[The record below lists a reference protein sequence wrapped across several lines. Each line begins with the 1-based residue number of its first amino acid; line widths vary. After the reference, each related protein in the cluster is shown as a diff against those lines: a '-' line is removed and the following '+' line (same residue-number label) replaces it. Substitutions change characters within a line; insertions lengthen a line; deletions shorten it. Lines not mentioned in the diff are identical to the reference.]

1 MYTAYVQCSVRCRLH
16 SSCDDV
22 LGVTDGVVEEA
33 ALAEA
38 SNVKTKSGRGL
49 RIRLFTPPVSAA
61 PTAAAAAATPRSR
74 LADDIATTSSA
85 FVELSDI
92 LSPPSAAD
100 LPCYTTFGATG
111 AGDIGDWLGA
121 GSRPD
126 GNPLAFT
133 YGIGFLGEDAAMLK
147 VCCRC
152 QIVY

>member
-1 MYTAYVQCSVRCRLH
+1 M
-16 SSCDDV
+16 
-22 LGVTDGVVEEA
+22 EEA

-49 RIRLFTPPVSAA
+49 RIRLFTPPVSA
-61 PTAAAAAATPRSR
+61 PPTTAAAAAPRSR
-74 LADDIATTSSA
+74 LADDTATTSSA

-147 VCCRC
+147 VRCRC
-152 QIVY
+152 HIEHGPHGKWTPGSYSL